1 MNLARLIGSMRIIV
15 ASVPFLLTTF
25 ATCIASAF
33 LLDFW
38 HQCPWRSPY
47 AYLGFVGFPAITFLS
62 AISAFRIF
70 GETGA
75 FGPDPVA
82 DFRDCFRR
90 IWIKHFLSCV
100 AFLVPQVV
108 VSADHSLSL
117 FTLLI
122 CALFV
127 INSLFPSMFVNQA
140 IVERVQYDNRSKF
153 IEGLGTSRRVKRT
166 KGIRR
171 K

>member
-1 MNLARLIGSMRIIV
+1 MRIIV
-15 ASVPFLLTTF
+15 ASVPFPLTTF
-25 ATCIASAF
+25 ATCLASAF

-47 AYLGFVGFPAITFLS
+47 AYLGFFGFPAITFLS
-62 AISAFRIF
+62 AISAFRSF
-70 GETGA
+70 GETGS
-75 FGPDPVA
+75 FGADPIA

-90 IWIKHFLSCV
+90 IWIKHVLSCA
-100 AFLVPQVV
+100 AFLVPQVI

-122 CALFV
+122 STFFV
-127 INSLFPSMFVNQA
+127 INSLFPSVFVDQA
-140 IVERVQYDNRSKF
+140 IIDRAQYDNRSRF
-153 IEGLGTSRRVKRT
+153 LEGLGTSRRVKRT